1 MIQNHCMQLLAL
13 VAMEPPATF
22 GADAVRDEKLKVLR
36 SIPPMRDGRDRR
48 RHRARPV
55 RRRLDRRRACPGYR
69 RRSRASR
76 PTSRTET
83 FVALKLQIDNW
94 RWAGVPFYLR
104 TGKRLTKR
112 ITEVAIQFKRPP
124 YLLFRDIGAD
134 QLQPNVLSLRI
145 QPNEGISL
153 RFGPRCRDRRCSI
166 RPVNMEFFYGRA
178 FGVEPPEA
186 YERLLL
192 DCMHGDS
199 TLFTRRDE
207 TELAWG
213 LVDSIAHAWDH
224 PPATG
229 IPRYEPGTSGPRE
242 ADTLIER
249 DERTWRRL

>member
-1 MIQNHCMQLLAL
+1 MIQNHVMQLLAL
-13 VAMEPPATF
+13 VAMEPPANF
-22 GADAVRDEKLKVLR
+22 GADSVRDEKVKVLR
-36 SIPPMRDGRDRR
+36 SIPPMREAEIVADS
-48 RHRARPV
+48 V
-55 RRRLDRRRACPGYR
+55 RGQYGAGWIGGEHVPGYVEE
-69 RRSRASR
+69 SGIP

-83 FVALKLQIDNW
+83 FVALKLQVDNW
-94 RWAGVPFYLR
+94 RWAGVPFYIR

-112 ITEVAIQFKRPP
+112 ITEVAIQFRRPP

-134 QLQPNVLSLRI
+134 KLQSNVLSLRI
-145 QPNEGISL
+145 QPNEGIAL
-153 RFGPRCRDRRCSI
+153 RVEAKVPGQEMRI

-192 DCMHGDS
+192 DCMYGDS

-224 PPATG
+224 LPATS